1 MQRKFGSCLIALMIC
16 LGPVIAQAKSEPA
29 AGQLSDLSITI
40 GITSGSIDWFNRNA
54 RPTDIA
60 AFFGPSVSLIDQVT
74 AGQKI
79 VLYPSAA
86 TAEQDVPALAG
97 KINMIGYDIE
107 HWPQTPQNE
116 QVDPVSAIKR
126 MRALA
131 DKYGLKLG
139 VGPDRAYALQYG
151 AQFAPYVDQFTLQL
165 QKLQANNTA
174 LQSFA
179 TPLIDQI
186 HQANSKVRII
196 VQLRTDAGVDGLI
209 QTADSIKNQID
220 VVGVLYTPQTLGVVE
235 DFVTKL
241 RSGQPAPAPTSTP
254 GATVQPPAGP
264 TSTPIP
270 AATLQPAATATTQP
284 ANVTPVSATPTAGTG
299 VATITPTRAPVFI
312 ATATPIPLPPVETT
326 SGVELLLMII
336 IFVLILIIIIMAFY
350 LALRRNPRAGK

>member
-1 MQRKFGSCLIALMIC
+1 MNVRRKIGSGLMVLLVLTTC
-16 LGPVIAQAKSEPA
+16 LGSAVARAKSGSA
-29 AGQLSDLSITI
+29 AGRLSDLSITI
-40 GITSGSIDWFNRNA
+40 GITPGSIDWFNRNA

-79 VLYPSAA
+79 VLYPSVA
-86 TAEQDVPALAG
+86 TAEQEVPTLAG

-107 HWPQTPQNE
+107 HWPQTPKDE
-116 QVDPVSAIKR
+116 QADPVAALKR

-151 AQFAPYVDQFTLQL
+151 AQFALYVDQFTLQL
-165 QKLQANNTA
+165 QKLQTNNVA

-179 TPLIDQI
+179 MPLIDQI

-220 VVGVLYTPQTLGVVE
+220 VVGVLFTPQTLGVVQ
-235 DFVTKL
+235 DFVTQL
-241 RSGQPAPAPTSTP
+241 RSGQAASTSTP
-254 GATVQPPAGP
+254 KTPAQPPSGSTA
-264 TSTPIP
+264 TSRPP
-270 AATLQPAATATTQP
+270 DTLQPAATTTRPAATIMP
-284 ANVTPVSATPTAGTG
+284 ATGTRPATIAPTRVPAFSAT
-299 VATITPTRAPVFI
+299 V
-312 ATATPIPLPPVETT
+312 TPIPLPPEETT
-326 SGVELLLMII
+326 SGVETLLMIV
-336 IFVLILIIIIMAFY
+336 IFVLILIISVMAFY
-350 LALRRNPRAGK
+350 LALHYHPRARK

>member
-1 MQRKFGSCLIALMIC
+1 MRGTNVQRKIGSGLIALLVLMMC
-16 LGPVIAQAKSEPA
+16 LGPAIARAKSGPA
-29 AGQLSDLSITI
+29 AGRLSDLSITI
-40 GITSGSIDWFNRNA
+40 GITSGSVDWFNRNA

-86 TAEQDVPALAG
+86 TAEQEVPALAG

-107 HWPQTPQNE
+107 HWPQTPQDE
-116 QVDPVSAIKR
+116 QADPVSAIKR

-139 VGPDRAYALQYG
+139 VGPDRAYAQQYG

-165 QKLQANNTA
+165 QKMQTNNTA

-179 TPLIDQI
+179 NPLISQI
-186 HQANSKVRII
+186 HQANSKVKII

-209 QTADSIKNQID
+209 QTADSIKSEID
-220 VVGVLYTPQTLGVVE
+220 VVGVLFTPQTLGVVE

-241 RSGQPAPAPTSTP
+241 RSGQPAPAPTNTP
-254 GATVQPPAGP
+254 GATAQPPSGS
-264 TSTPIP
+264 TNTPIP
-270 AATLQPAATATTQP
+270 PATTQP
-284 ANVTPVSATPTAGTG
+284 VNVTPVGPTPTADARP
-299 VATITPTRAPVFI
+299 ATPARTPAFI
-312 ATATPIPLPPVETT
+312 ATVTPIPLPPVETT
-326 SGVELLLMII
+326 SGVETLLMVV
-336 IFVLILIIIIMAFY
+336 IFVLVVIIIVMAYY
-350 LALRRNPRAGK
+350 LARRRKPRARK